1 MYERHAVSQI
11 PPMLA
16 ASCTPSHRTLE
27 SLAEGRGNCGMIY
40 VFGDYELDT
49 TLYEL
54 RYAGEPRK
62 MEPRVFNVLAY
73 LIQHR
78 DHVVSREE
86 LLDHLWPGLFTSES
100 LLNNCIMEA
109 RKAVADNGQVQ
120 RVIRTIHGR
129 GYRFIAPMAEPR
141 EEHPPRALLCPPKSP
156 WPPCHH
162 PRSGWRPSHP

>member
-1 MYERHAVSQI
+1 
-11 PPMLA
+11 
-16 ASCTPSHRTLE
+16 
-27 SLAEGRGNCGMIY
+27 MIY

-54 RYAGEPRK
+54 RHVGEPCK

-86 LLDHLWPGLFTSES
+86 LLEHLWPGLFTSES

-109 RKAVADNGQVQ
+109 RKALADNGKAQ

-141 EEHPPRALLCPPKSP
+141 EIHRPLATPMPSDVPVATALPPKSA
-156 WPPCHH
+156 WRLWH
-162 PRSGWRPSHP
+162 P